1 MSGGVLRTSLP
12 FGHLRLRLVLQ
23 SCGTMTWALLP
34 REDAER
40 PEVALVSAF
49 VGDGPEDL
57 NAERMQEVV
66 YHLRAFELQ
75 AAEVAG

>member
-1 MSGGVLRTSLP
+1 MSGVLRTTLP
-12 FGHLRLRLVLQ
+12 FGHLRLRLVLLA
-23 SCGTMTWALLP
+23 CGTQTWALLP

-40 PEVALVSAF
+40 PEVALVSGF

-57 NAERMQEVV
+57 NADRLQEVV
-66 YHLRAFELQ
+66 CHLRAFELQ